1 MGSIKERVCDN
12 MTYTFDVKLF
22 DNEIGESFERFSAD
36 TLEHLAKL
44 CYGTLLHGTERH
56 G

>member
-22 DNEIGESFERFSAD
+22 DNEIDESFERFSAD
-36 TLEHLAKL
+36 TLEHLAK
-44 CYGTLLHGTERH
+44 
-56 G
+56 